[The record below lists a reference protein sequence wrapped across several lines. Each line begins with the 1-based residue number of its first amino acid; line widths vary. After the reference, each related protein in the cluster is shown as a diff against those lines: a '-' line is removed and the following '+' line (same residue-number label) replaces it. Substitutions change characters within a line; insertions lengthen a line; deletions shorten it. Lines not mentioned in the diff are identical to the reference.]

1 MNFVGIGPM
10 ELLLILV
17 IALVVFGPKKLPEIG
32 RALGKGLREFRRAT
46 SELSRATSDL
56 TKQVTKEMQ
65 DKEVEKADSPPGR
78 DGEQDA

>member
-1 MNFVGIGPM
+1 MNFFGIGPL

-17 IALVVFGPKKLPEIG
+17 ITLVVFGPKKLPEIS

-46 SELSRATSDL
+46 SDLSKATSDL

-65 DKEVEKADSPPGR
+65 DKEVGKEDSPPGR
-78 DGEQDA
+78 GGEDDA

>member
-1 MNFVGIGPM
+1 MNFFGIGPM

-17 IALVVFGPKKLPEIG
+17 IALVVFGPKRLPEIG

-46 SELSRATSDL
+46 SDLSRATSDL
-56 TKQVTKEMQ
+56 TKQVTEEMR
-65 DKEVEKADSPPGR
+65 DKEVEKVDSPPGR